1 MSSQDTLLDEWS
13 ELKAVQLIRWRSN
26 LKQGSALNH
35 FDCNKQKMNAKIR
48 RIFPRG
54 KGFDKLSADLP
65 ALLKKHQSPF

>member
-1 MSSQDTLLDEWS
+1 VSSQNELLDEWS

-26 LKQGSALNH
+26 FKQGSVM
-35 FDCNKQKMNAKIR
+35 FDCKKHKMNARIR

-54 KGFDKLSADLP
+54 KRFDKLCSYLP